1 MVAALT
7 AIHERRKTALRDGG
21 EPSTRERNPPD
32 GTLTF
37 SAAQHTK
44 TYLPDGD
51 VQLLTGGE
59 SASVCSPPAAAMSSL
74 ATACALLP
82 AVVGDSSVAA
92 ARADRIAPTGL
103 LPFQK
108 AEDRRSTDRERASIA
123 LPFQVFV
130 TPGPVRARHLATM

>member
-59 SASVCSPPAAAMSSL
+59 SACVRSPPAAAMSSL
-74 ATACALLP
+74 ATACTLLP
-82 AVVGDSSVAA
+82 AIVGD
-92 ARADRIAPTGL
+92 
-103 LPFQK
+103 
-108 AEDRRSTDRERASIA
+108 
-123 LPFQVFV
+123 
-130 TPGPVRARHLATM
+130 